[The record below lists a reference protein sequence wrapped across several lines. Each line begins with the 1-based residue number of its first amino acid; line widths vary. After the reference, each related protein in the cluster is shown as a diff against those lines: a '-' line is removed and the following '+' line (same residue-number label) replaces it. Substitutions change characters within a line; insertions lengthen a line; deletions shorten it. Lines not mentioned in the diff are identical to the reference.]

1 MLSARTSATADP
13 MMYEIWSGNRYRF
26 NAGTQEDPYEA
37 AKGVENARIIQVEKG
52 VRTELPKTRKPMESL
67 AD

>member
-1 MLSARTSATADP
+1 

-37 AKGVENARIIQVEKG
+37 AKGVDNARIIQVEKG